1 MKRVNERM
9 SFYSRETF
17 PKAEGVRFVQVAGK
31 IQLDKTGTLLGR
43 GAYLKKDEVL
53 LALTKHAFNRA
64 FHKDVTTEEEEA
76 IKKAYESIK

>member
-31 IQLDKTGTLLGR
+31 IQLDPTGTLMGR

-53 LALTKHAFNRA
+53 LCP
-64 FHKDVTTEEEEA
+64 
-76 IKKAYESIK
+76 Y